1 MMPFLRSLLLSLM
14 LGILEGM
21 RQVEAREADRFD
33 ARWVMRV
40 PMPTPLDHPER
51 CWFWG
56 ESALSN

>member
-40 PMPTPLDHPER
+40 PLPSPLHHPER
-51 CWFWG
+51 CWLWG
-56 ESALSN
+56 ESALSS